1 MNRTVLLVSATLLVA
16 CSSARAP
23 DPPDEVAQLRWV
35 ETADPLIDAKGAV
48 ERKDF
53 TLLGVNGY
61 TWTIPGVVE
70 ADKFAYRDK
79 YGMKAIE
86 GTSDVIMSAEH
97 GRLIELATK
106 YAKTYNEYL
115 LSHAQ

>member
-1 MNRTVLLVSATLLVA
+1 MTRTTLLLCAALLAGCTPV
-16 CSSARAP
+16 RAP
-23 DPPDEVAQLRWV
+23 EPPDEVAQLRWV
-35 ETADPLIDAKGAV
+35 ETADPIIDAKRAV

-61 TWTIPGVVE
+61 TWTIPGVAE
-70 ADKFAYRDK
+70 NDKFAYRDK

-86 GTSDVIMSAEH
+86 GTSDMIMGAEH

-106 YAKTYNEYL
+106 YAKTYNGYL

>member
-1 MNRTVLLVSATLLVA
+1 MTRTALLVCAALLAGCMPV
-16 CSSARAP
+16 RP
-23 DPPDEVAQLRWV
+23 PELPDEVAQLRWL
-35 ETADPLIDAKGAV
+35 ETADPLIDAKRAV

-53 TLLGVNGY
+53 TLRGVNGY
-61 TWTIPGVVE
+61 TWTIPGVAE
-70 ADKFAYRDK
+70 GDKFAYRDK

-86 GTSDVIMSAEH
+86 GTSDVIMGAEH